1 MRTELG
7 NMARDTKI
15 GREYAKSLVITT
27 DNLGVKMR
35 LAIDTTRVVETM
47 QLPKAAAWDQ
57 YYFRFLGDYRM
68 DIEIDGKKD
77 AVQGEMLHEYMVL

>member
-1 MRTELG
+1 
-7 NMARDTKI
+7 
-15 GREYAKSLVITT
+15 
-27 DNLGVKMR
+27 
-35 LAIDTTRVVETM
+35 M